1 MKAPAGLLIDISPLR
16 ESRRFRC
23 AFGAR
28 LVSVLGIGLL
38 MVALPVQVY
47 QLTGSSLHVAGVS
60 TVMAVA
66 LFAGSLGGGVIAD
79 RYDRRTVISL
89 SRSAA
94 GLGFLALGM
103 NALLLDPFLAVIYAA
118 AVVDGL
124 AGGISGSAMMALVPM
139 LVRREKVPA
148 AGALTTLTSD
158 LGTMITPAI
167 AGVLIARI
175 GVSFAFFAAAAATV
189 ATVSLIRAIGSAP
202 PPARDIRN
210 PLVELGHGIAF
221 AVRHNVIRAVLVSGL
236 LAMLVSG
243 PLVLL
248 PAFADRAL
256 DAGPATLGLLYAAPG
271 AGAVL
276 GSLTSGWIGGARRN
290 GRVLLASLALMP
302 IGLILAGIWPQA
314 AWSFLGL
321 AAFGVAR
328 AVNGILRYAVLQ
340 QNAPDDMR
348 GRMSG
353 LLMVQ
358 SVAGTAV
365 GSMAAGAIGN
375 LVEPGTALV
384 VYGAAVLVLFVFALV
399 PVWPLYRLTAPAGG
413 PPQPPPPPA
422 QVPVAGNVVEEKV
435 AGNVVVDEKDGV

>member
-16 ESRRFRC
+16 ESRRFRA

-47 QLTGSSLHVAGVS
+47 ELTGSSLHVAGVS
-60 TVMAVA
+60 TAMAVA
-66 LFAGSLGGGVIAD
+66 LFVGSLGGGVIAD

-94 GLGFLALGM
+94 GLGFLALGV
-103 NALLLDPFLAVIYAA
+103 NALLPDPFLAVIYAA

-139 LVRREKVPA
+139 LVPREKVPA

-167 AGVLIARI
+167 AGVLIAQI

-202 PPARDIRN
+202 PPAREIRN
-210 PLVELGHGIAF
+210 PLVELGHGMAF
-221 AVRHNVIRAVLVSGL
+221 AARHDVIRAVLASGL

-276 GSLTSGWIGGARRN
+276 GSLTSGWIGRTRRN
-290 GRVLLASLALMP
+290 GLVLLGSLALMP
-302 IGLILAGIWPQA
+302 LGLILAGVWPQA

-340 QNAPDDMR
+340 QNAPEDMR

-365 GSMAAGAIGN
+365 GSMAAGVIGN

-399 PVWPLYRLTAPAGG
+399 LVWPLYGLTAPAGG
-413 PPQPPPPPA
+413 PPQPPPPA
-422 QVPVAGNVVEEKV
+422 QVPVGGTVVEEKAAGTV
-435 AGNVVVDEKDGV
+435 AEEKKDGV

>member
-94 GLGFLALGM
+94 GLGFLALGV
-103 NALLLDPFLAVIYAA
+103 NALLPDPFLAVIYAA

-139 LVRREKVPA
+139 LVPREKVPA

-221 AVRHNVIRAVLVSGL
+221 AMRHNVIRGVLVSGL

-256 DAGPATLGLLYAAPG
+256 NAGPATLGLLYAAPG

-276 GSLTSGWIGGARRN
+276 GSLTSGWIGRARRN
-290 GRVLLASLALMP
+290 GLVLLASLALMP

-314 AWSFLGL
+314 AWSFFGL